1 MSDGGRNRASIGVGV
16 LKSSRKGERTAVR
29 SSLHRMV
36 RPCHGYKPNLGNT
49 SDTAINCKTQIMI
62 AIRECM
68 RMFLDR
74 TPITHTGIAAAQYAK
89 AETPFAWIYGHPPFS
104 QASTISA
111 KIAIR

>member
-1 MSDGGRNRASIGVGV
+1 MLQVKCGSHRKLSIGAASG
-16 LKSSRKGERTAVR
+16 
-29 SSLHRMV
+29 SLHRLV

-89 AETPFAWIYGHPPFS
+89 AETPFAWIYGQPPFS